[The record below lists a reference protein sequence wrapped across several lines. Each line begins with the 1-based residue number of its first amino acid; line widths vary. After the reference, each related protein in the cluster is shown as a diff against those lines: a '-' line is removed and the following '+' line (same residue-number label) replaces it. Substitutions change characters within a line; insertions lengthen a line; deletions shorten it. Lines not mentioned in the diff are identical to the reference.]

1 MHTGDPRQDDFHWM
15 LQCLEHLDE
24 MVVVTDAVLEGDGP
38 HIRYVNAAFERTT
51 GWPRAEILG
60 RAPRFLQGPG
70 TEAATLARI
79 RTALE
84 AGRPVQAE
92 LLNYARDGREYRIHT
107 HIQPMRAADGTLE
120 GFIAIQ
126 RGLGR
131 DSGDAALTRQ
141 LGEWFEGAAASS
153 LSALYILAAE
163 RDARGAVVDFRY
175 LYVNRMGGELLQ
187 ATPEALLG
195 RSLRETL
202 PPSRVEALIARCADA
217 MATAT
222 PFIEEFE
229 VAEYDEPMHW
239 LRHQVVPLSD
249 GVAIT
254 SDNISE
260 RKRAEAALAQ
270 REEWFR
276 AAAEGSHN
284 ALYINEAVR
293 DAQGEVVDF
302 TFAYVNP
309 RGGELVGMAPEDMVG
324 RSITAL
330 FPINREPGF
339 FDHYREVFLSGT
351 PTVREFPIAAPGIH
365 ARWLRQREIPWS
377 RGVVLSPED
386 ITARKQA
393 EIELRNREETLE
405 AFLENCPGI
414 CWVGDEHGRTL
425 IGNAA
430 YRRMLAALGVDRLPE
445 RLEDAFPPELAA
457 LYHRNHLRVI
467 ESGRAERILEPGLR
481 EDGSPGSFEVFKF
494 PLGERNGVRLV
505 GGIAL
510 DITEREGERQATERL
525 AAIVRDS
532 GDAILSKDLTGHI
545 VSLNRAG
552 EQLYGYGPGEL
563 IGRPLAVL
571 VPPEDLPEVER
582 ATDRVRNGEA
592 QVRFESVRL
601 RRDGTRVPVQVTLS
615 PIIDRDGQLIGF
627 SSIATDISE
636 RRHREQQAR
645 FYAEHDPV
653 TGVLNEHGLLV
664 AADAAFA
671 AAPDEAFALLRLSVD
686 RYAEFRDVFGV
697 SHANALAVQVV
708 QRMAAVLADRA
719 PQVARIGH
727 NQFAALVRCR
737 RDEADCVDRHLG
749 AIVTAMAAPLAVL
762 GIEVSTTIQC
772 GAAVYPLHAEDAEG
786 LMRCADLAF
795 GQAKRNADHQPVVY
809 QPAMGAQVKRQV
821 HLQQELSRAL
831 ERGQLRV
838 VLQPI
843 WNADAVPRPVGL
855 EALVR
860 WRHPQLG
867 DVTPSEFIPVAEE
880 SGLIPAI
887 GAFMLR
893 ESCRLHAALAQ
904 AGHRGLFLSV
914 NVSRDQFRRGD
925 LAALVA
931 DVLAECGLPGAAL
944 ELEIT
949 EGVLMEHSE
958 DSERQLQALSA
969 LGVGLAVDDFGTGYS
984 SLAYLQRF
992 PVTKLKIDRSFVS
1005 GLPEDRNAAEIVRT
1019 ILTLARSLGLQ
1030 TLAEG
1035 VETPG
1040 QQQTLLALGC
1050 EQLQGFLLSRP
1061 LETAD
1066 VTDFLARHPPAPP
1079 GRGAR

>member
-1 MHTGDPRQDDFHWM
+1 MRTGELRQDDFHWL
-15 LQCLEHLDE
+15 LQCLEQLEESIVLLDASL
-24 MVVVTDAVLEGDGP
+24 DGEGP
-38 HIRYVNAAFERTT
+38 RIRFVNAAFERTT
-51 GWPRAEILG
+51 GLRRAAVLG
-60 RAPRFLQGPG
+60 QPLRLPGSGGTGPVALDRLHAALAAAEPIVAELALAAGDTRECRVEVQIQPLHGSNGAVAAFLWIQ
-70 TEAATLARI
+70 
-79 RTALE
+79 RTAGG
-84 AGRPVQAE
+84 AG
-92 LLNYARDGREYRIHT
+92 H
-107 HIQPMRAADGTLE
+107 
-120 GFIAIQ
+120 
-126 RGLGR
+126 
-131 DSGDAALTRQ
+131 DAALTRQ
-141 LGEWFEGAAASS
+141 LSEWFEGAAASS

-163 RDARGAVVDFRY
+163 RDDRGAVVDFRY

-187 ATPEALLG
+187 AAPATLLG
-195 RSLRETL
+195 RSVRETL
-202 PPSRVEALIARCADA
+202 PPSRVDPLIARCAEA
-217 MATAT
+217 MATGT
-222 PFIEEFE
+222 PFVEEFE
-229 VAEYDEPMHW
+229 VAEYAEPMHW

-254 SDNISE
+254 SENISD
-260 RKRAEAALAQ
+260 RKRAEA
-270 REEWFR
+270 
-276 AAAEGSHN
+276 
-284 ALYINEAVR
+284 
-293 DAQGEVVDF
+293 
-302 TFAYVNP
+302 
-309 RGGELVGMAPEDMVG
+309 
-324 RSITAL
+324 
-330 FPINREPGF
+330 
-339 FDHYREVFLSGT
+339 
-351 PTVREFPIAAPGIH
+351 
-365 ARWLRQREIPWS
+365 
-377 RGVVLSPED
+377 
-386 ITARKQA
+386 
-393 EIELRNREETLE
+393 ELRNREETLE

-430 YRRMLAALGVDRLPE
+430 YRRMLAALGLERLPE

-467 ESGRAERILEPGLR
+467 ESGRAERILEPGHR
-481 EDGSPGSFEVFKF
+481 EDGSPGTFEVFKF

-510 DITEREGERQATERL
+510 DITDREGERQATERL

-582 ATDRVRNGEA
+582 ATERVRNGEA

-601 RRDGTRVPVQVTLS
+601 RRDGTRLPVQVTLS
-615 PIIDRDGQLIGF
+615 PIIDREGQLIGF

-636 RRHREQQAR
+636 RHHREQQAR

-708 QRMAAVLADRA
+708 WRMAAVLADRA

-772 GAAVYPLHAEDAEG
+772 GAAVYPLHADDAEG

-809 QPAMGAQVKRQV
+809 QPAMGAQVTRQV

-843 WNADAVPRPVGL
+843 WNAATVPRPIGM

-867 DVTPSEFIPVAEE
+867 DVAPSEFIPVAEE

-893 ESCRLHAALAQ
+893 ESCRLHAALAE

-1035 VETPG
+1035 VETAG

-1066 VTDFLARHPPAPP
+1066 VSDFLARHPPAPP
-1079 GRGAR
+1079 GRGGR

>member
-1 MHTGDPRQDDFHWM
+1 MRTGDPRRDDFHWM

-24 MVVVTDAVLEGDGP
+24 MVVVTDAVLDGDGP
-38 HIRYVNAAFERTT
+38 HIRYVNAAFERIT

-60 RAPRFLQGPG
+60 RAPRFLQGPA
-70 TEAATLARI
+70 TDTATLARI

-84 AGRPVQAE
+84 AGQPVQAE

-107 HIQPMRAADGTLE
+107 HIQPMRGQDGGVE

-126 RGLGR
+126 RDLSR
-131 DSGDAALTRQ
+131 ESGDAALTRR
-141 LGEWFEGAAASS
+141 LDEWFQGAAASS

-175 LYVNRMGGELLQ
+175 LYVNRMGGTLLQ
-187 ATPEALLG
+187 ATPESLLG

-202 PPSRVEALIARCADA
+202 PPSRVDTLIARCAEA
-217 MATAT
+217 MATGT

-229 VAEYDEPMHW
+229 VAEYDAPMHW

-254 SDNISE
+254 SENISE
-260 RKRAEAALAQ
+260 RKRAEA
-270 REEWFR
+270 
-276 AAAEGSHN
+276 
-284 ALYINEAVR
+284 
-293 DAQGEVVDF
+293 
-302 TFAYVNP
+302 
-309 RGGELVGMAPEDMVG
+309 
-324 RSITAL
+324 
-330 FPINREPGF
+330 
-339 FDHYREVFLSGT
+339 
-351 PTVREFPIAAPGIH
+351 
-365 ARWLRQREIPWS
+365 
-377 RGVVLSPED
+377 
-386 ITARKQA
+386 
-393 EIELRNREETLE
+393 ELRDHEQTLE

-414 CWVGDEHGRTL
+414 AWVGDEHGRTL

-430 YRRMLAALGVDRLPE
+430 YRRMLAAMGIDRLPE

-467 ESGRAERILEPGLR
+467 ESGQAERILEPGHR
-481 EDGSPGSFEVFKF
+481 EDGSPGTFEVFKF
-494 PLGERNGVRLV
+494 PLGKRNGVRLV

-510 DITEREGERQATERL
+510 DITDREGERQATERL

-582 ATDRVRNGEA
+582 ATERVRNGEA

-601 RRDGTRVPVQVTLS
+601 RRDGTRLPVQVTLS
-615 PIIDRDGQLIGF
+615 PIIDREGQLIGF

-636 RRHREQQAR
+636 RHHREQQAR

-671 AAPDEAFALLRLSVD
+671 AAPGEAFALLRLSVD

-708 QRMAAVLADRA
+708 RRMAAVLADRA

-749 AIVTAMAAPLAVL
+749 AIVTAMGAPLAVL

-772 GAAVYPLHAEDAEG
+772 GAAVYPLHADDAEG

-809 QPAMGAQVKRQV
+809 QPAMGAQVTRQV

-843 WNADAVPRPVGL
+843 WHADAVPRPIGM

-867 DVTPSEFIPVAEE
+867 DVAPSEFIPVAEE

-931 DVLAECGLPGAAL
+931 DVLADCGLPGAAL

-1035 VETPG
+1035 VETAG

-1066 VTDFLARHPPAPP
+1066 VSDFLARHPPAPP
-1079 GRGAR
+1079 GRGGR

>member
-1 MHTGDPRQDDFHWM
+1 MRTGELRQDDFHWL
-15 LQCLEHLDE
+15 LQCLEQLEESIVLLDASL
-24 MVVVTDAVLEGDGP
+24 DGEGP
-38 HIRYVNAAFERTT
+38 RIRFVNAAFERTT
-51 GWPRAEILG
+51 GLRRATVLG
-60 RAPRFLQGPG
+60 QPLRLPG
-70 TEAATLARI
+70 SGWTSPVALDRLHAALAAAKPI
-79 RTALE
+79 
-84 AGRPVQAE
+84 VAE
-92 LLNYARDGREYRIHT
+92 LALAAGDTRECRVEVQ
-107 HIQPMRAADGTLE
+107 IQPLHGSNGAVAAFLGIQRAAG
-120 GFIAIQ
+120 GA
-126 RGLGR
+126 GH
-131 DSGDAALTRQ
+131 DAALTRQ
-141 LGEWFEGAAASS
+141 LSEWFEGAAASS

-163 RDARGAVVDFRY
+163 RDDRGAVVDFRY

-187 ATPEALLG
+187 AAPATLLG
-195 RSLRETL
+195 RSVRETL
-202 PPSRVEALIARCADA
+202 PPSRVDPLIARCADA
-217 MATAT
+217 MATGT
-222 PFIEEFE
+222 PFVEEFE
-229 VAEYDEPMHW
+229 VAEYAEPMHW

-254 SDNISE
+254 SENISD
-260 RKRAEAALAQ
+260 RKRAEA
-270 REEWFR
+270 
-276 AAAEGSHN
+276 
-284 ALYINEAVR
+284 
-293 DAQGEVVDF
+293 
-302 TFAYVNP
+302 
-309 RGGELVGMAPEDMVG
+309 
-324 RSITAL
+324 
-330 FPINREPGF
+330 
-339 FDHYREVFLSGT
+339 
-351 PTVREFPIAAPGIH
+351 
-365 ARWLRQREIPWS
+365 
-377 RGVVLSPED
+377 
-386 ITARKQA
+386 
-393 EIELRNREETLE
+393 ELRNREETLE

-430 YRRMLAALGVDRLPE
+430 YRRMLAALGLERLPE

-467 ESGRAERILEPGLR
+467 ESGKAERILEPGHR
-481 EDGSPGSFEVFKF
+481 EDGSPGTFEVFKF

-582 ATDRVRNGEA
+582 ATERVRNGEA

-601 RRDGTRVPVQVTLS
+601 RRDGTRLPVQVTLS
-615 PIIDRDGQLIGF
+615 PIIDREGQLIGF

-636 RRHREQQAR
+636 RHHREQQAR

-708 QRMAAVLADRA
+708 RRMAAVLADRA

-772 GAAVYPLHAEDAEG
+772 GAAVYPLHADDAEG

-809 QPAMGAQVKRQV
+809 QPAMGAQVTRQV

-843 WNADAVPRPVGL
+843 WNAATVPQPIGM

-867 DVTPSEFIPVAEE
+867 DVAPSEFIPVAEE

-893 ESCRLHAALAQ
+893 ESCRLHAALAE

-1035 VETPG
+1035 VETAG

-1066 VTDFLARHPPAPP
+1066 VSDFLARHPPAPP
-1079 GRGAR
+1079 GRGGR